1 MTRDTAYAASMVGGE
16 EEYPQEDPDP
26 QMLDIRGS
34 VTSPFETL
42 SERLTF
48 PEEQAQLVEIG
59 ALYHSGAVTPVLFSE
74 VRHGLKIPL
83 DADNPSGIVT
93 RWRQKDR
100 LKTTAVALVVC
111 LNIGVDPPDVIKI
124 SPCARMECWMDPLS
138 MQAQKALDTIGKNQR
153 S

>member
-1 MTRDTAYAASMVGGE
+1 MITRETAYAAAMVSGE

-26 QMLDIRGS
+26 QTLDIRGS

-48 PEEQAQLVEIG
+48 PEEEARLVEIG
-59 ALYHSGAVTPVLFSE
+59 ALYHPGAVTPVLFSD

-83 DADNPSGIVT
+83 DADNPSGSVT

-100 LKTTAVALVVC
+100 LKTAAE
-111 LNIGVDPPDVIKI
+111 IGR
-124 SPCARMECWMDPLS
+124 A
-138 MQAQKALDTIGKNQR
+138 
-153 S
+153 